1 MIDLAQVGGEQLCGG
16 QPRSVDAKETQP
28 YKPEVAI
35 AKHPSYRLPF
45 KVPGSELFCFM
56 AGNAQKQQTEHK
68 DHQADDPADQNGNWP
83 SRCLTTAHPPTD
95 RPNPHPTKRLPS

>member
-45 KVPGSELFCFM
+45 KVPDSEMFCFM
-56 AGNAQKQQTEHK
+56 AGNAQKHETEHK
-68 DHQADDPADQNGNWP
+68 GRQAHDPPDQDGDSH
-83 SRCLTTAHPPTD
+83 SR
-95 RPNPHPTKRLPS
+95 RPGDPHPHNYRQTLTRAKA